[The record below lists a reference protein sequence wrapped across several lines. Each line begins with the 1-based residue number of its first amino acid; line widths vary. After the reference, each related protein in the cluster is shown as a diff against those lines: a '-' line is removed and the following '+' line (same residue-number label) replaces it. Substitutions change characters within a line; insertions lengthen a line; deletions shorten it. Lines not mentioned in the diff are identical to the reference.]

1 MSFRAAAKAA
11 GVSHTHIM
19 EIEAGKKSATFE
31 KIMQIL
37 QAYDAD
43 IQEFLWE
50 TGYIKG
56 NLEPSR
62 PGSFRK
68 VPLISWEAAG
78 SWMEN
83 AGSLRPQDVKD
94 REYTFV
100 KGKKLFS
107 LLIKDDSMAPEFCK
121 GDGIIIDPN
130 RKPGSGHFVL
140 ATSRDNKATFRQYMV
155 SGKTIVLHPLNPKFK
170 DIELK
175 EDHGYRIIGVMV
187 ESSKKYK

>member
-1 MSFRAAAKAA
+1 
-11 GVSHTHIM
+11 M

-50 TGYIKG
+50 SGYTWVNVK
-56 NLEPSR
+56 PTP
-62 PGSFRK
+62 PGSMRK
-68 VPLISWEAAG
+68 VPLISWKTAG
-78 SWMEN
+78 SWLEKGN
-83 AGSLRPQDVKD
+83 TFRPQDA
-94 REYTFV
+94 EGWEHTFV
-100 KGKKLFS
+100 KGHRLFA
-107 LLIKDDSMAPEFCK
+107 LPIMDNSMAPEFGK
-121 GDGIIIDPN
+121 GDGIVIDPN
-130 RKPGSGHFVL
+130 RKPASGHFVL

-175 EDHGYRIIGVMV
+175 EGHGYRIVGVMV